1 MGQKISEQM
10 QSKPNVEEQDEKLHN
25 GKKYSLERTEA
36 RHIHQHDESSS
47 SISAHESP

>member
-25 GKKYSLERTEA
+25 GKK
-36 RHIHQHDESSS
+36 
-47 SISAHESP
+47 